1 MNMTKLPV
9 PSLVAT
15 RDQAVLQI
23 EQFMKALAALNTL
36 PTPVREDMLQLVTH
50 AQVWVA
56 RLVDGQWR
64 VGPAKFVG
72 HDGTPGQYHEHR
84 DTKMSG
90 TRAVQVLKRWAH
102 TVEPN
107 HDAYQAVFA
116 LCASLK
122 VMPNKRFTVLLLDSM
137 EVETQAAAQPSPAD
151 KEKLIAD
158 LICAVIPTLSPHH
171 RARVM
176 QAATI

>member
-1 MNMTKLPV
+1 MTKLPV

-15 RDQAVLQI
+15 RDQAVFQI

-36 PTPVREDMLQLVTH
+36 PAFVRADMLQLVTH

-56 RLVDGQWR
+56 RLADGQWR

-72 HDGTPGQYHEHR
+72 HDGTPGQYHEYR
-84 DTKMSG
+84 DNGMSG

-102 TVEPN
+102 AVEPS
-107 HDAYQAVFA
+107 HDAYQAVID
-116 LCASLK
+116 LCAGLK
-122 VMPNKRFTVLLLDSM
+122 VMPNKRFTVLLLDGM
-137 EVETQAAAQPSPAD
+137 EAETQAGNQPSQPD
-151 KEKLIAD
+151 KEELIAD
-158 LICAVIPTLSPHH
+158 LICAVVPTLSPRY
-171 RARVM
+171 RARVV